1 MTILGLACLSAG
13 TASAANLI
21 VNPGFETC
29 NLAFVPF
36 NWTYVPGTFVGC
48 ENRQHSGTFDA
59 DFAGSGN
66 ILSQSIS
73 TTIGDQY
80 DFQFWLKTTA
90 VSSES
95 FSALF
100 GGVTVFSQTSALPS
114 YTLEDF
120 TVMATSTTTSVAFHA
135 TTNGGEWSLD
145 DVSVTDL
152 GPVPEPSTLLLA
164 TGGLGIAFFKFRRK
178 RIQ

>member
-29 NLAFVPF
+29 NLTFVPF

-73 TTIGDQY
+73 TTMGAPIRFSILVKDY
-80 DFQFWLKTTA
+80 RA

-100 GGVTVFSQTSALPS
+100 GGVTVFSQDERALPS

-120 TVMATSTTTSVAFHA
+120 T
-135 TTNGGEWSLD
+135 
-145 DVSVTDL
+145 
-152 GPVPEPSTLLLA
+152 
-164 TGGLGIAFFKFRRK
+164 
-178 RIQ
+178 Q